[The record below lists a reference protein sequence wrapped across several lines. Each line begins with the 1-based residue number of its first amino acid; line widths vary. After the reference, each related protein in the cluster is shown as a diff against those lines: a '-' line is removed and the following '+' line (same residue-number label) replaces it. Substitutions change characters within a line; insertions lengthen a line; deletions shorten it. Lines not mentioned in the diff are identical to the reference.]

1 MAVVDYEHLFV
12 VVVFVDFWF
21 FYSYLCIILFVL
33 YVMLSRY
40 ACRVTFPLWAFI
52 EISVNLSREN
62 WTDSN
67 KMT

>member
-12 VVVFVDFWF
+12 VVVFVDFLF

-40 ACRVTFPLWAFI
+40 ACRVTFPL
-52 EISVNLSREN
+52 
-62 WTDSN
+62 
-67 KMT
+67 